1 MKKLILPVLNLLL
14 FALIAFGCSENNSSQ
29 NIEDKAAGSEQS
41 LEKVNRYLVKTEKQD
56 IENYIRRHGWE
67 MEETGSGLC
76 YQIYESTDGEKA
88 QEGRVAVLNY
98 KTWLINGDLVY
109 SSDTNGQKVFLVGKG
124 GVESG
129 LEEGI
134 LHMRVGEKARLIL
147 PSHLAFGLMG
157 DDNKIPARTAIV
169 YDIELINLK

>member
-1 MKKLILPVLNLLL
+1 MKKLTVYLLSL
-14 FALIAFGCSENNSSQ
+14 FAVSLLVLGCNSDISTQKQPGIADQ
-29 NIEDKAAGSEQS
+29 DKS

-56 IENYIRRHGWE
+56 IENYINRHGWT
-67 MEETGSGLC
+67 MEETGSGLRYEI
-76 YQIYESTDGEKA
+76 YQSTDGEPA
-88 QEGRVAVLNY
+88 AEGKIALMAY

-109 SSDTNGQKVFLVGKG
+109 NSHTDGNKEFLIGKG

-134 LHMRVGEKARLIL
+134 LKMKVGEKARFIL

-169 YDIELINLK
+169 YELELINLK